1 VFTYSC
7 TDVQVN
13 HIQESPFQHPFNL
26 PFLEEVLFF
35 PSIFTMGSKMK
46 AALLLRTSQASLVI
60 GGLLLIL
67 IGSGMDTEW
76 IRLLTFATIVGGIVG
91 LIGEEL
97 QRRRDSG
104 DDIAGF
110 LLPAA
115 GVMSGVFVL
124 IANG

>member
-1 VFTYSC
+1 
-7 TDVQVN
+7 
-13 HIQESPFQHPFNL
+13 
-26 PFLEEVLFF
+26 
-35 PSIFTMGSKMK
+35 MK
-46 AALLLRTSQASLVI
+46 AALLLRASLLHASQASLVI
-60 GGLLLIL
+60 GGILLIL
-67 IGSGMDTEW
+67 IGSGIDTEW
-76 IRLLTFATIVGGIVG
+76 IRLLTFATITGGIVG

-97 QRRRDSG
+97 RRRRDLG